1 MHLQIPERR
10 GKGSK
15 GQEKGPTVV
24 RVHSY
29 ALLQEEMMPMK
40 QGAWRLCAPGGQSL
54 GPTLTGVFAPN
65 SKADTQHARE
75 KVVAAAVP
83 SMLTS
88 KCNGT
93 KLKQAGWKR
102 KVRRSTSLFLF

>member
-1 MHLQIPERR
+1 MA
-10 GKGSK
+10 
-15 GQEKGPTVV
+15 

-40 QGAWRLCAPGGQSL
+40 QGAWRLGAPGGQSL
-54 GPTLTGVFAPN
+54 GPTLAGVFAPKP
-65 SKADTQHARE
+65 KADTQHARE
-75 KVVAAAVP
+75 KVPAAAAP
-83 SMLTS
+83 STLTS

-102 KVRRSTSLFLF
+102 KVRCSASLFLS